1 MKRIQSNIWSLF
13 LLLTTVATIAFLGVL
28 YFDYKHVTKKA
39 SFELE
44 MNVELV
50 ANSIAYKF
58 AEQELML
65 SYVGRE
71 LFRGQR
77 TLLQQKQYLDELL
90 KKYPAMAAF
99 GLLDTHGNFI
109 VTSSN
114 VKVPVNANLLQN
126 QSIKHFFNK
135 SLDSKYM
142 VIGKTVFFKPLGQW
156 VIPIRKAI
164 RDEDGKVLGVM
175 AGGILNDTKEN
186 FMDQLHLLSKYN
198 IAVIKGA
205 DHKGEYFRQYVSD
218 YESASQED
226 AYNNPLSKQFVD
238 KVKDI
243 LYKEYK
249 LDIEQIEN
257 SKKIVTFEFL
267 DAFGQEQHAGMV
279 YNKEYDLWIL
289 LKQDYNK
296 IASTILR
303 SAAIYSTTFIAVFI
317 LLLWLFKRL
326 AKSEIR
332 SKNSLIY
339 QAEHDE
345 LTRLPNRKYM
355 YNHIKEWMQ
364 RHKEEF
370 CVLYLDLDNFKNIN
384 DKFGHTV
391 GDKILQEVAQRL
403 LNFFTARDMIIRQ
416 GGDEFIIFLQDP
428 SGYDLDNI
436 CKNLIKKISD
446 IYLVEGNEFRIGMSI
461 GLSSYPKD
469 SHDINELLSFADT
482 AMYKAKQHKNYY
494 TFFSE
499 EMRHE
504 NALRSDIEHE
514 LRAALKNGEIFLMYQ
529 PQVRS
534 DGAFVGVEALARW
547 KNKKLGFVAP
557 DIFIEV
563 AEQTGMMDDI
573 GAYIIAKAAEE
584 IKLLQDKLE
593 THFSLSLNISV
604 VQFMEDDFL
613 EELIFIIEQ
622 KEFNKSSL
630 ILEVTES
637 LSISDFDKIVHLL
650 QSIREQGIEISLDD
664 FGTGYSS
671 LSILRKLPIN
681 ELKID
686 KSFID
691 GIVYDE
697 NDRKLVRSIVEIAK
711 NFDLN
716 TVAEGVENQEQLQIL
731 QELGCELIQGYYYS
745 KPLTIEQLEQYI
757 KKGTH

>member
-1 MKRIQSNIWSLF
+1 MRRIQSNIWNLF
-13 LLLTTVATIAFLGVL
+13 LLLTILATLAFLSVL
-28 YFDYKHVTKKA
+28 YIDYKHVTKKA
-39 SFELE
+39 FFELE

-65 SYVGRE
+65 SYVGNE
-71 LFRGQR
+71 LFRSQR
-77 TLLQQKQYLDELL
+77 TLLQQKEYLDQLL

-99 GLLDTHGNFI
+99 GLLDTQGNFI

-114 VKVPVNANLLQN
+114 IKVPPRANLLKN
-126 QSIKHFFNK
+126 ETIKFFFMK
-135 SLDSKYM
+135 ALESQDM
-142 VIGKTVFFKPLGQW
+142 VIGKTVFFKPLEKW

-175 AGGILNDTKEN
+175 AGGILNDTNEN
-186 FMDQLHLLSKYN
+186 FMDQLHLLSQYN
-198 IAVIKGA
+198 IAIIKGK
-205 DHKGEYFRQYVSD
+205 DYKGEYFRQYMSD
-218 YESASQED
+218 YEGSSQED
-226 AYNNPLSKQFVD
+226 VYSIPLSKKFVD
-238 KVKDI
+238 KVKYT
-243 LYKEYK
+243 LYNQYK
-249 LDIEQIEN
+249 LDIEEIEN

-267 DAFGQEQHAGMV
+267 DAFGKEQYAGMV

-303 SAAIYSTTFIAVFI
+303 SAAIYSTIFIVVFV
-317 LLLWLFKRL
+317 LLLWLFQRL

-332 SKNSLIY
+332 SKNTLTY

-345 LTRLPNRKYM
+345 LTKLPNRKYM

-364 RHKEEF
+364 RHNEEF
-370 CVLYLDLDNFKNIN
+370 CVFYLDLDNFKNIN

-403 LNFFTARDMIIRQ
+403 RNFFTSRDMIIRQ

-428 SGYDLDNI
+428 SQYDVDSI
-436 CKNLIKKISD
+436 CKTLIKNISN
-446 IYLVEGNEFRIGMSI
+446 IYFVDGNEFRIGMSI

-469 SHDINELLSFADT
+469 SQDINELLSFADT

-514 LRAALKNGEIFLMYQ
+514 LRAALKNDEIFVMYQ
-529 PQVRS
+529 PQVGS
-534 DGAFVGVEALARW
+534 DGSFVGVEALARW
-547 KNKKLGFVAP
+547 HNKKLGFVAP
-557 DIFIEV
+557 AVFIEV

-573 GAYIIAKAAEE
+573 GAFIIAKATEE
-584 IKLLQDKLE
+584 IKLLQDTLE

-613 EELIFIIEQ
+613 EELISIIEQ
-622 KEFNKSSL
+622 KEFDKSSL

-650 QSIREQGIEISLDD
+650 QSVREQGIEISLDD

-691 GIVYDE
+691 GIVYDYNE
-697 NDRKLVRSIVEIAK
+697 RKLVRSIIEIAK
-711 NFDLN
+711 NFDMN
-716 TVAEGVENQEQLQIL
+716 TVAEGVENHEQLQIL
-731 QELGCELIQGYYYS
+731 QELGCEVIQGYYYS
-745 KPLTIEQLEQYI
+745 KPLSIEQLTQYI